1 METIRNYLESMFK
14 NLPQTEAV
22 IKAKYELGQMMEDKY
37 YELIKE
43 GKSESEAVGTVISEF
58 GNLEELAGDL
68 GIDEVFKKTK
78 TTSVNRRKITLDEVK
93 AYLATKKISAI
104 LIAIGVALCISCVTG
119 PIIANAFNWA
129 DALVPSLLFIIL
141 AAGIAC
147 FIVSKSKMEEWSFI
161 NEQACSLEGA
171 AIDYVKN
178 KKRDYMSTY
187 SILVSVGVLL
197 CVFCIVP
204 PIIINETYSYIL
216 DELSG
221 AFFFWFI
228 SAGVALIVVA
238 KKIKTGYLRLLQLNN
253 VNPDDIYWQ
262 DDKPYV
268 KGVKT
273 MKYKNSTQKLIIDIF
288 WPSVT
293 CIYLS
298 WSFLTYDWHI
308 TWIIWPI
315 AGVVCSVLKHLFEEE
330 NNEGDE

>member
-58 GNLEELAGDL
+58 GNLEELAADL
-68 GIDEVFKKTK
+68 GIDEVFKKTQ
-78 TTSVNRRKITLDEVK
+78 TANVNRRKITLDEVK
-93 AYLATKKISAI
+93 SFLQTKKISAI
-104 LIAIGVALCISCVTG
+104 LNAIGVALCISCVTG
-119 PIIANAFNWA
+119 PIITSAFDWS
-129 DALVPSLLFIIL
+129 DALGASLMFTII
-141 AAGIAC
+141 AIGVGC
-147 FIVSKSKMEEWSFI
+147 FIVSKTKMEEWKFM
-161 NEQACSLEGA
+161 NEQACTLEGVA
-171 AIDYVKN
+171 VDFVKN
-178 KKRDYMSTY
+178 KKRDFMSTY

-204 PIIINETYSYIL
+204 PIIIEDMNSAVL

-228 SAGVALIVVA
+228 SAGVALITVS
-238 KKIKTGYLRLLQLNN
+238 KKIKNGYLRLLHLNN
-253 VNPDDIYWQ
+253 VDPDDIYWQ
-262 DDKPYV
+262 NDKPYV
-268 KGVKT
+268 KGTQSV
-273 MKYKNSTQKLIIDIF
+273 KYKNSTQKLIIDIF
-288 WPSVT
+288 WPAVT

-298 WSFLTYDWHI
+298 WSFLTYDWYI

-315 AGVVCSVLKHLFEEE
+315 AGVVCSLLKHLFEEE
-330 NNEGDE
+330 NNGEE